1 MSKKILV
8 LLAMLIAAQAQAL
21 TLKTPNR
28 VKTNADKLVFEFS
41 DPMIALGQTERDAK
55 DIPIEFSP
63 AVRCEWRWLN
73 QKVLGCFLG
82 QNALKPET
90 EYTIRFGTFTGL
102 DGQKI
107 SPKKAGFTTPAI
119 AVEKIKSHL
128 DRFESPRRP
137 VWRVVFNAP
146 VRAEEQV
153 KWLAFD
159 GVKSVA
165 LPAECPEW
173 DDFCAYKI
181 DVMPEKDLPA
191 NAEFTVTYKGE
202 TIGQNRTL
210 PPLGVVGIKCMAE
223 NWRIKQYGV
232 NEEAFCLDG
241 GYISV
246 KMTDLVVQENIRDFV
261 AQAENRSVVSIEIP
275 LALKSGQTTEVPV
288 SAGIRDR
295 WGNALS
301 ESVLLKV
308 RVSDREPLLM
318 TTYEQGVLE
327 SAEQTDFRGFAQ
339 NLDRASIAFKGFTAE
354 KEVRGNQP
362 LFDIRPDIRNV
373 KYPFTYGVRDML
385 GGKSGYLFGTFD
397 TEPKRPYPQSFTAIV
412 APWQAVVKTAA
423 DKTIVWVNDLKTGNP
438 VKRADVELYAQN
450 PEDPAAGITPISS
463 AKTNRKGIA
472 ELAGY
477 AALGDKTELL
487 KSWTDKKER
496 LFVRV
501 VKNGEITV
509 LPLTYPYEISAGA
522 VSDWTVSTTYE
533 PQTRQSLRTFGMT
546 PQGIYRQGDT
556 VDYKIYVRAEG
567 LKAAPKTGYEL
578 SVFDAMGQV
587 VYERKDV
594 ALSEFGAF
602 DGSFKLSAQAV
613 AGTYEFQLKA
623 GDDVLSP
630 MKILVSDF
638 TPMPF
643 TVETDVN
650 SDFAASGDVL
660 TVSANAALLSGGAFA
675 NAAARQTAV
684 LSSAPFV
691 YENFDFHSSAS
702 PEETLLDKTAST
714 DAKGGVSSE
723 ITVPKSDMETGR
735 IRLETRVFDDSGRF
749 ASSIKVI
756 PYFSNKTLVGIRKEK
771 WFVPA
776 GAETALDVIAVSPD
790 KHPVA
795 GVPVKVGVYQ
805 KSNRLIR
812 ERTAG
817 NAYVLKYESVENKV
831 GECALISAEQ
841 PVKCAFVPEKA
852 GQYKAVAVIDGS
864 TAETEFYAEGA
875 GYVPWEANKD
885 VVKLTFDKRE
895 YAVGDTVEMM
905 VENPFENG
913 RALITV
919 ERDGILK
926 SWVETMDK
934 GTEKVKIK
942 VSKDFFP
949 GAYVSVNLFS
959 PRVADSSVEPDLGK
973 PSEKTGYAK
982 INVIDKSHVL
992 DVKITPE
999 KQQYRPKQTAKVTLS
1014 VQAKQ
1019 PVELAVAV
1027 LDEAVLA
1034 LLPKGIEA
1042 FNPLPELN
1050 KTEALD
1056 VRTYSLIAQ
1065 LIGRQKVEKKGANQ
1079 GGDGGSDFAVR
1090 DLFKLVGYWNP
1101 SLKTDKDGKAS
1112 FEMVLPDNLT
1122 SWKVVAVAV
1131 TPTDLAGLGQADF
1144 KVVQP
1149 LELRALLPN
1158 QVRVGDTFAPAVSVM
1173 NRTQAEQTVAVA
1185 LNGKVKTEKLKPFE
1199 RKAVFFDPLKAG
1211 KADKIS
1217 LLFTADA
1224 GKDRDALKVDIPV
1237 LKNSPEQTAAMFG
1250 RIDGTE
1256 EIPLDIPADSVLT
1269 LSISPTIANAMDS
1282 TIKAM
1287 IAYPFGCWEQKIS
1300 RAWAAANAGAKWRDG
1315 AKFAQDVLN
1324 EMPSFQ
1330 TSDGG
1335 MAYFLNYSGFDSPYL
1350 SAYTGYVLTRLKA
1363 KGFTVPPIAEEKLGA
1378 YLLRIFN
1385 GQKSVLTPTAVRALA
1400 VPYLMDRGLIETAD
1414 LEPLRRDLP
1423 KMTAFE
1429 KAILY
1434 PYMPTDLTADVYQ
1447 TSGAVIVAE
1456 EPNQSFEVL
1465 PSRAKTNC
1473 AVLQALPEKREL
1485 MNGVLA
1491 LRGKDGTWGSTQ
1503 ANAFCLDALD
1513 AYMAVNETTVD
1524 AKVIAKIGEKRILD
1538 ETMTTNTLKTVES
1551 FAQPETQTLTM
1562 MKNGTGNPYYAAV
1575 LNYPVPVKTAI
1586 NAGLQVERTYSV
1598 ERDGGFVETSSF
1610 KRGQTVRVTLTLRVP
1625 EFQSHIALSDPVAG
1639 AFEPLNSLQTDVRRD
1654 GFYFK
1659 DSNFRRVTFFAE
1671 ELQAGTYVLTY
1682 DAQVVADGVFTAFPA
1697 KAEAMYLPDVFG
1709 LSATQEITVR

>member
-1 MSKKILV
+1 MSKKFLV
-8 LLAMLIAAQAQAL
+8 LLALLVAAPAQAL
-21 TLKTPNR
+21 TLKTPTR

-41 DPMIALGQTERDAK
+41 DSMIALGQTERDAK
-55 DIPIEFSP
+55 DIPIKFSP
-63 AVRCEWRWLN
+63 AVKCEWRWLN
-73 QKVLGCFLG
+73 QRALGCFLG

-90 EYTIRFGTFTGL
+90 EYRIEFGTFTAL

-107 SPKKAGFTTPAI
+107 TPKKAAFSTPAI
-119 AVEKIKSHL
+119 AVDKSKSRL

-137 VWRVVFNAP
+137 VWRIMFDAP
-146 VRAEEQV
+146 VSADEQV
-153 KWLAFD
+153 KSLAFD
-159 GVKSVA
+159 GVKAVV
-165 LPAECPEW
+165 LPLECPEW
-173 DDFCAYKI
+173 DDFCAYKA
-181 DVMPEKDLPA
+181 DVMPERDLPA
-191 NAEFTVTYKGE
+191 NAAYTVTYKGK
-202 TIGQNRTL
+202 TVGRDRTL
-210 PPLGVVGIKCMAE
+210 PPLGVVGVKCMVE
-223 NWRIKQYGV
+223 NWQTKQYAV
-232 NEEAFCLDG
+232 NEEAFCQDG
-241 GYISV
+241 GYVAV
-246 KMTDLVVQENIRDFV
+246 KMTDSVVQENIGDFV
-261 AQAENRSVVSIEIP
+261 AKAENRTVVSDEIP
-275 LALKSGQTTEVPV
+275 LVLKSGQTVEIPV

-295 WGNALS
+295 WGNALR
-301 ESVLLKV
+301 ESAVLKV
-308 RVSDREPLLM
+308 RMSDREPQLR

-339 NLDRASIAFKGFTAE
+339 NLDRVAVAFKGFTAE
-354 KEVRGNQP
+354 KDVRGNHP

-373 KYPFTYGVRDML
+373 MYPFTYGVRDML
-385 GGKSGYLFGTFD
+385 GGRSGYLFGTFD

-423 DKTIVWVNDLKTGNP
+423 DKTLVWVNDLKTGKP
-438 VKRADVELYAQN
+438 VKRAVVELYTQN
-450 PEDPAAGITPISS
+450 PEDPAADITPIFT

-487 KSWTDKKER
+487 KSWSDKKER
-496 LFVRV
+496 LFVRI
-501 VKNGEITV
+501 VKDGEITV

-567 LKAAPKTGYEL
+567 LKAAPQTGYEL
-578 SVFDAMGQV
+578 TVFDSMGQI
-587 VYERKDV
+587 VYERKDA

-602 DGSFKLSAQAV
+602 DGSFKLSAQAP

-623 GDDVLSP
+623 GETILSP

-643 TVETDVN
+643 KVKTDANADV
-650 SDFAASGDVL
+650 AAGGDVL
-660 TVSANAALLSGGAFA
+660 TVSANASLLSGGAFA
-675 NAAARQTAV
+675 NAPARQTAV
-684 LSSAPFV
+684 LSAVPFT
-691 YENFDFHSSAS
+691 YENFDFHASAS
-702 PEETLLDKTAST
+702 PEETLLDKTAAT

-723 ITVPKSDMETGR
+723 IAVPKSDKETGV

-749 ASSIKVI
+749 ASSIKVV
-756 PYFSNKTLVGIRKEK
+756 PYFATKTLVGIRKEK

-776 GAETALDVIAVSPD
+776 GAETALDVVAVSTG
-790 KHPVA
+790 KQPVA
-795 GVPVKVGVYQ
+795 GVPVRVDIYQ

-817 NAYVLKYESVENKV
+817 NAYVLKYEPVETKV
-831 GECALISAEQ
+831 GGCALTSAEQ

-864 TAETEFYAEGA
+864 TAETAFYAEGA
-875 GYVPWEANKD
+875 GYVPWESNKD
-885 VVKLTFDKRE
+885 VLKLVFDKKE
-895 YAVGDTVEMM
+895 YAVGDTIEMM

-919 ERDGILK
+919 EQDGILK

-949 GAYVSVNLFS
+949 GVYVSVNLFS

-982 INVIDKSHVL
+982 IGVVDKSRVL

-999 KQQYRPKQTAKVTLS
+999 KREYRPKQTAKVTLS
-1014 VQAKQ
+1014 VPAKQ

-1027 LDEAVLA
+1027 LDEAVLS
-1034 LLPKGIEA
+1034 LLPKGIDA
-1042 FNPLPELN
+1042 FNPMSELN
-1050 KTEALD
+1050 KTGDLD

-1065 LIGRQKVEKKGANQ
+1065 LVGRQKVDKKGANQ

-1101 SLKTDKDGKAS
+1101 SLKTDKNGKAA

-1131 TPTDLAGLGQADF
+1131 TPTDFAGLGQADF

-1158 QVRVGDTFAPAVSVM
+1158 QVRVGDVFTPAVSVM
-1173 NRTQAEQTVAVA
+1173 NRTQTEQTVAAA
-1185 LNGKVKTEKLKPFE
+1185 LNGEVKTEVLKPFE
-1199 RKAVFFDPLKAG
+1199 RKAVFFVPLKAG
-1211 KADKIS
+1211 KAGNIP

-1224 GKDRDALKVDIPV
+1224 GKDKDALKVEIPV
-1237 LKNSPEQTAAMFG
+1237 LKNAPEQTAALFG

-1256 EIPLDIPADSVLT
+1256 EIPLDIPAGSVLT
-1269 LSISPTIANAMDS
+1269 LSVSPTIATAADPA
-1282 TIKAM
+1282 IKAM
-1287 IAYPFGCWEQKIS
+1287 IAYPFNCWEQKIS
-1300 RAWAAANAGAKWRDG
+1300 RAWAAANAGEKWRDG
-1315 AKFAQDVLN
+1315 ATFAQDVLN

-1330 TSDGG
+1330 TPDGG
-1335 MAYFLNYSGFDSPYL
+1335 MAYFVNYSGFDSPYL

-1363 KGFTVPPIAEEKLGA
+1363 KGFAVSPIAEEKLGA

-1385 GQKSVLTPTAVRALA
+1385 GQKSVSAPTAVRALA

-1429 KAILY
+1429 KAVLY
-1434 PYMPTDLTADVYQ
+1434 PYMPTDLLADVYQ
-1447 TSGAVIVAE
+1447 TSGTVIVAE
-1456 EPNQSFEVL
+1456 EQNQSFEVL

-1485 MNGVLA
+1485 MQGVLA

-1513 AYMAVNETTVD
+1513 AYAALNETPVD
-1524 AKVIAKIGEKRILD
+1524 AKIIAKIGDKRILD
-1538 ETMTTNTLKTVES
+1538 GMMTANTLETAES
-1551 FAQPETQTLTM
+1551 FARAETQTLTL
-1562 MKNGTGNPYYAAV
+1562 MKNGAGNPYYAAE
-1575 LNYPVPVKTAI
+1575 LDYPVPVKTAI
-1586 NAGLQVERTYSV
+1586 NAGMQVERTYSV
-1598 ERDGGFVETSSF
+1598 EQNGGFVETSSF

-1625 EFQSHIALSDPVAG
+1625 EFQSHVALSDPVAG
-1639 AFEPLNSLQTDVRRD
+1639 AFEPLNSLQTDVQRD

-1671 ELQAGTYVLTY
+1671 QLQAGTYVLTY

-1697 KAEAMYLPDVFG
+1697 KAEAMYQPDVFG
-1709 LSATQEITVR
+1709 LSAGGEITVR

>member
-1 MSKKILV
+1 MSKKFWV
-8 LLAMLIAAQAQAL
+8 LLALLMPLSAQAL

-28 VKTNADKLVFEFS
+28 VKIDADKLVFEFS
-41 DPMIALGQTERDAK
+41 DAMIALGQMERDAK

-63 AVRCEWRWLN
+63 AVKCEWRWLN
-73 QKVLGCFLG
+73 QKALGCFLG

-90 EYTIRFGTFTGL
+90 KYTMTFGTFAAL

-107 SPKKAGFTTPAI
+107 SPKKASFTTPEI
-119 AVEKIKSHL
+119 TVNKNRSRF
-128 DRFESPRRP
+128 DRFENPNRP
-137 VWRVVFNAP
+137 VWRIEFTAP
-146 VRAEEQV
+146 VAAAEQV
-153 KWLAFD
+153 KLLRFGGEKA
-159 GVKSVA
+159 VELHQK
-165 LPAECPEW
+165 CPEW

-181 DVMPEKDLPA
+181 DVMPEKDLAA
-191 NAEFTVTYKGE
+191 NAEYTVEYKGE
-202 TIGQNRTL
+202 TVAKGRTL
-210 PPLGVVGIKCMAE
+210 PPLGVVGVKCMVE
-223 NWRIKQYGV
+223 NWQTKQYAA

-241 GYISV
+241 SYIAV
-246 KMTDLVVQENIRDFV
+246 KMTDSVVQENIKDFV
-261 AQAENRSVVSIEIP
+261 AKAENRAVISDEIP
-275 LALKSGQTTEVPV
+275 LILKSGQTVEIPV
-288 SAGIRDR
+288 SAGMRDR
-295 WGNALS
+295 WGNSLT
-301 ESVLLKV
+301 ESALLKV
-308 RVSDREPLLM
+308 RVSDREPQLR

-339 NLDRASIAFKGFTAE
+339 NLDSAAIVFKGFSAGQN
-354 KEVRGNQP
+354 VQGRHQI
-362 LFDIRPDIRNV
+362 FDVHPDIRNV
-373 KYPFTYGVRDML
+373 MYPFSYGIRTML
-385 GGKSGYLFGTFD
+385 EGKSGYLSGTFD
-397 TEPKRPYPQSFTAIV
+397 TDPKRPYPQRFTAIV
-412 APWQAVVKTAA
+412 APWQAVAKVSA
-423 DKTIVWVNDLKTGNP
+423 DKTVVWVNDLKTGKP
-438 VKRADVELYAQN
+438 VKRASVELYAQN
-450 PEDPAAGITPISS
+450 PEEPAADIVPILT
-463 AKTNRKGIA
+463 AKTDRKGVA
-472 ELAGY
+472 ELGGY

-487 KSWTDKKER
+487 KSWSDAKER

-501 VKNGEITV
+501 VKDGDMTV

-533 PQTRQSLRTFGMT
+533 PQTRQSLRTFGIT
-546 PQGIYRQGDT
+546 PQGIYRQGDA
-556 VDYKIYVRAEG
+556 VDYKIYVRADG
-567 LKAAPKTGYEL
+567 LKAAPNTGYDL
-578 SVFDAMGQV
+578 QVFDSMGQV
-587 VYERKDV
+587 VYERKDI
-594 ALSEFGAF
+594 ALSDFGAF

-623 GDDVLSP
+623 GETMLTP

-643 TVETDVN
+643 KVKTDADT
-650 SDFAASGDVL
+650 DFAAGGDVL
-660 TVSANAALLSGGAFA
+660 TVSGNASLLSGGAFA

-684 LSSAPFV
+684 LSFAPFK
-691 YENFDFHSSAS
+691 YENFDFHSSDS
-702 PEETLLDKTAST
+702 PEETLLDRTDKT
-714 DAKGGVSSE
+714 DAKGELASTVS
-723 ITVPKSDMETGR
+723 VPKSDKETGT
-735 IRLETRVFDDSGRF
+735 IRFETRVFDDSGRF
-749 ASSIKVI
+749 ASSIKTV
-756 PYFSNKTLVGIRKEK
+756 PYFASKTLVGIRKEK

-776 GAETALDVIAVSPD
+776 GAETALDVVVVSPD
-790 KHPVA
+790 KQLVSA
-795 GVPVKVGVYQ
+795 IPVKVEIYQ

-817 NAYVLKYESVENKV
+817 NVYVLKYEPVEDKV
-831 GECALISAEQ
+831 GECALISADK
-841 PVKCAFVPEKA
+841 PVKCAFTPEKA
-852 GQYKAVAVIDGS
+852 GQYKAVAKIGES
-864 TAETEFYAEGA
+864 TAETAFYAEGA

-885 VVKLTFDKRE
+885 VVKLSFDKKE
-895 YAVGDTVEMM
+895 YAVGDTIEMM
-905 VENPFENG
+905 VENPFKDG

-949 GAYVSVNLFS
+949 GVYVSVNLFS

-982 INVIDKSHVL
+982 IGVVDKARVL

-999 KQQYRPKQTAKVTLS
+999 KQEYRPKQTAKVTLFTA
-1014 VQAKQ
+1014 AKQ

-1034 LLPKGIEA
+1034 LLPNGIES

-1050 KTEALD
+1050 KTGDLD

-1065 LIGRQKVEKKGANQ
+1065 LVGRQKVDKKGANQ

-1101 SLKTDKDGKAS
+1101 SLKTDKDGEAS

-1122 SWKVVAVAV
+1122 SWKVVAVAM
-1131 TPTDLAGLGQADF
+1131 TPTDFAGLGQADF

-1173 NRTQAEQTVAVA
+1173 NRTKTEQTVAVA
-1185 LNGKVKTEKLKPFE
+1185 LNGEVKTESLKPFE
-1199 RKAVFFDPLKAG
+1199 RKAVFFAPVKAG
-1211 KADKIS
+1211 KTDKIS
-1217 LLFTADA
+1217 LLFTADS
-1224 GKDRDALKVDIPV
+1224 GKDKDALKVEIPV
-1237 LKNSPEQTAAMFG
+1237 LKNKPEQTAAMFG

-1256 EIPLDIPADSVLT
+1256 ELPLDIPADSVLT
-1269 LSISPTIANAMDS
+1269 LSVSPTVANAMDS
-1282 TIKAM
+1282 AIKAM
-1287 IAYPFGCWEQKIS
+1287 IEYPFGCWEQKIS
-1300 RAWAAANAGAKWRDG
+1300 RAWAAAVAGEKWTDG
-1315 AKFAQDVLN
+1315 GKFAQAVLDD
-1324 EMPSFQ
+1324 MPSFQ
-1330 TSDGG
+1330 TPDGG
-1335 MAYFLNYSGFDSPYL
+1335 MAYFVNYSGFDSPYL

-1363 KGFTVPPIAEEKLGA
+1363 KGFAVSPIAEEKLGA

-1385 GQKSVLTPTAVRALA
+1385 GRKSVETPTAVRALA
-1400 VPYLMDRGLIETAD
+1400 VPYLIDRGLIDTAD

-1429 KAILY
+1429 KAVLH
-1434 PYMPTDLTADVYQ
+1434 PYMPTDLLTDVYK

-1456 EPNQSFEVL
+1456 DGGQSFAVL

-1513 AYMAVNETTVD
+1513 AYMAVNETAVD

-1538 ETMTTNTLKTVES
+1538 DTMTVNTLQTAVP

-1598 ERDGGFVETSSF
+1598 ELDGEFVETTAF
-1610 KRGQTVRVTLTLRVP
+1610 KRGQTVRVTLSVHVP
-1625 EFQSHIALSDPVAG
+1625 AFQSFVAVSDPVVG
-1639 AFEPLNSLQTDVRRD
+1639 AFEPLNSLQTDVGRD

-1659 DSNFRRVTFFAE
+1659 DSNFKQVTFFAE

-1709 LSATQEITVR
+1709 LSTVREITVQ